1 MDPNE
6 CLSRMLRAANEIE
19 DTTDEIERSMLADE
33 LACLVNALDG
43 WIKAG
48 GFLPA
53 AWVPKR
59 DTIPS
64 PPPVGSSCVC
74 DECAEYDGAGWTHV
88 HK

>member
-33 LACLVNALDG
+33 LACLVLAMNA
-43 WIKAG
+43 WIESR

-64 PPPVGSSCVC
+64 PPPVGCSLTLAYTVTK
-74 DECAEYDGAGWTHV
+74 GAS
-88 HK
+88 

>member
-6 CLSRMLRAANEIE
+6 CLSRMLRAAKEIE

-33 LACLVNALDG
+33 LACLVLAMNA
-43 WIKAG
+43 WIESR
-48 GFLPA
+48 GFLPK
-53 AWVPKR
+53 AWEPKR

-74 DECAEYDGAGWTHV
+74 DEYDGAGWTHV

>member
-6 CLSRMLRAANEIE
+6 TLARMLRAANEIE

-33 LACLVNALDG
+33 LACLVMALDG

-59 DTIPS
+59 DTEPC
-64 PPPVGSSCVC
+64 PPSCVPNAALIEAARHGRALAE
-74 DECAEYDGAGWTHV
+74 DE
-88 HK
+88 